1 MEVAS
6 VTGAA
11 ELKVRVEMFL
21 IEEAAM
27 LDEWRLDDWHALFT
41 DDCRYLVP
49 NLSGDPY
56 EPPDSTLYLIAD
68 DAHHLAERIK
78 RLGKESAHSE
88 YPRSRTKRLVSNVR
102 VLADNGSD
110 LEVQSAFVTF
120 RSSHGVTDTYFGRH
134 EYVLVPR
141 GEAWTIREKRTIL
154 EMGALRPHGRLSII
168 A

>member
-1 MEVAS
+1 M
-6 VTGAA
+6 TGAA
-11 ELKVRVEMFL
+11 ELKLRVEMFL

-27 LDEWRLDDWHALFT
+27 LDEWRLEDWHALFT

-56 EPPDSTLYLIAD
+56 EPPATTLYLIAD
-68 DAHHLAERIK
+68 DAHHLAERVK
-78 RLGKESAHSE
+78 RFGKDTAHSE
-88 YPRSRTKRLVSNVR
+88 HPRSRTKRLVSNVR
-102 VLADNGSD
+102 VLEDNGSD
-110 LEVQSAFVTF
+110 LKAQSAFVTF

-134 EYVLVPR
+134 EYVLIPK
-141 GEAWTIREKRTIL
+141 GDTWAIQEKRTIL